1 MYVLLPSPPLSPPQ
15 IARQTLFAEGA
26 RGSCAEELM
35 QRFDLRAGRD
45 PQSFGL
51 GLKEV
56 WRVPKALA
64 QPGLI
69 QHTLGWPLSHNVYG
83 GSFLYHM
90 APDLVLLGLVVGLD
104 YANPFLSPYSEFQR
118 WKHHPAVRKHI
129 EGGECIQYGARVI
142 NEGGLQAV
150 PKLTFPGGAL
160 VGCSAGF
167 VNVPKIKGTHTAMK
181 SGMLA
186 ADAVADALAPA
197 AGAGASSGGAGL
209 ELTAYQAAL
218 ERSWVW
224 EELRGVRNYH
234 PSFKL
239 GLVPGMLYSGLSAF
253 VLKGREPWTFRN
265 RVADSAKTAPAVGQE
280 RIAYPKPDGVLSF
293 DLLTNLARSGTNHEA
308 DQPPHLRV
316 RAGMADVPT
325 DVSLGTFGAPESRF
339 CPAKVYEYVDKKCV
353 ALAICARQR
362 AFASASVQ
370 MRARATSC
378 RR

>member
-1 MYVLLPSPPLSPPQ
+1 LPPQ

-197 AGAGASSGGAGL
+197 PAAGAGAGAGASSGGAGL

-378 RR
+378 CR